1 MLKAIYTNKTDYSET
16 KTWEVQVVSFL
27 LHSPQDLSRQH
38 GTLAQQPCGVCVFED
53 GHIEVVP
60 VKRLKVVFQPAAEQ
74 TWMDTDF
81 ASAAHKHAGVQWYDP
96 APATA
101 TQVQDNDEPP
111 ICATVSSVEDISLT
125 SRVPGTFNVISTREA
140 FRKGVQWAHDNVL
153 LMDSPTLADAVTEA
167 AKAAYPDDRWERH
180 TVETGRKSG
189 TTHQDV
195 WPAGEGWEIAV
206 DRGRVG
212 TPSAG
217 WERFDNHEE
226 LYFRRRA
233 TGEA

>member
-27 LHSPQDLSRQH
+27 IHSPQDMSRQY
-38 GTLAQQPCGVCVFED
+38 GKLAQQPCGVCVFND

-60 VKRLKVVFQPAAEQ
+60 VSRLKVVSGPEQPWRDIGAKFEAAKPKSPE
-74 TWMDTDF
+74 WFDPANAVF
-81 ASAAHKHAGVQWYDP
+81 P
-96 APATA
+96 APAAPTVADPAVTSNMRTA
-101 TQVQDNDEPP
+101 FK
-111 ICATVSSVEDISLT
+111 L
-125 SRVPGTFNVISTREA
+125 
-140 FRKGVQWAHDNVL
+140 GVQWAYNNL
-153 LMDSPTLADAVTEA
+153 LFMDSPMLGDAITGA
-167 AKAAYPDDRWERH
+167 AQAAYPDEDIGEWERH

-189 TTHQDV
+189 TTHKDV
-195 WPAGEGWEIAV
+195 WPAGEGWEIDV

-212 TPSAG
+212 TADAG